1 MPKPFWVVVIGRRH
15 AIFIIFK
22 AFPEPEK
29 LLVIRNTENVCPSLD
44 LRSCV
49 LPWRLFTRLA
59 MLAMLPSTTTPRAAA
74 AGGAVGLQ
82 PLVDPRTLQRRPPT
96 QPTNPTNLTGQRQK
110 SPMHQTSI
118 FSIYIGGVVAST
130 LIWNLDLHFM
140 RTPSPLQDPA
150 ARPYKRASK
159 APKPRQTS
167 LGSLLFH
174 KLPLLPSKLGFFS
187 LLIHHQLFLVQTSI
201 SNPPI

>member
-1 MPKPFWVVVIGRRH
+1 MH
-15 AIFIIFK
+15 D
-22 AFPEPEK
+22 
-29 LLVIRNTENVCPSLD
+29 IRNTENVCPSLD

-59 MLAMLPSTTTPRAAA
+59 MLAMLPTTTPRAAA
-74 AGGAVGLQ
+74 GGGAVGLQ

-110 SPMHQTSI
+110 SLMHQTSI
-118 FSIYIGGVVAST
+118 FSIYIGGEVAST

-140 RTPSPLQDPA
+140 RTPSPLQAPA

-159 APKPRQTS
+159 APKLRQTS
-167 LGSLLFH
+167 PGSLLFH
-174 KLPLLPSKLGFFS
+174 KLPPPTHQIGLLLSSHTP
-187 LLIHHQLFLVQTSI
+187 
-201 SNPPI
+201 

>member
-1 MPKPFWVVVIGRRH
+1 MYSLGGCSPALPCLPCCRARPLVL
-15 AIFIIFK
+15 
-22 AFPEPEK
+22 
-29 LLVIRNTENVCPSLD
+29 LLV
-44 LRSCV
+44 V
-49 LPWRLFTRLA
+49 LWASNRW
-59 MLAMLPSTTTPRAAA
+59 STLVLSK
-74 AGGAVGLQ
+74 GG
-82 PLVDPRTLQRRPPT
+82 PP
-96 QPTNPTNLTGQRQK
+96 PNPTNQPNRPAPKVPDASSFHLLL
-110 SPMHQTSI
+110 
-118 FSIYIGGVVAST
+118 YIGGVVAST

-140 RTPSPLQDPA
+140 RTPSPLQAPA